1 MRAGRRAH
9 APVVMAHGRS
19 AGFGSPGRGRYAL
32 IAGLIAMLCGGC
44 GTPVVQPGAPGDAD
58 EVPSAAVRSAVTPFE
73 QGLRDRVATQLR
85 QGRLGE
91 AATSL
96 EVLTVLR
103 PDERDYRERLAE
115 TRRLIDAALPDRL
128 QRGAQALKRG
138 ELDAAAVQYL
148 AALALQPD
156 NAAAA
161 EALRSVERERNRRN
175 FLGKPSRLTLTR
187 RAANDA
193 QAAPARPGP
202 TLDRN
207 ELEHAAMLAT
217 QGEYD
222 DAIALVERH
231 LGADRRDATACKQLA
246 DLYYQ
251 KAEKQLPR
259 DRAAAI
265 AALEQSLRL
274 DGSNPRVAARLKQL
288 RGSAAADSAPLRTA
302 RDACGSGHLN
312 G

>member
-1 MRAGRRAH
+1 MKRWRAAAPEGRTRKDGARFESR
-9 APVVMAHGRS
+9 VRMW
-19 AGFGSPGRGRYAL
+19 
-32 IAGLIAMLCGGC
+32 AGLYAALCSSC
-44 GTPVVQPGAPGDAD
+44 STPVAQPGGPGEPD
-58 EVPSAAVRSAVTPFE
+58 EVPSATVRSAAMTPFE
-73 QGLRDRVATQLR
+73 QGLRDRAATQLR

-91 AATSL
+91 AALTL

-115 TRRLIDAALPDRL
+115 TRRLIEAALPDRL

-161 EALRSVERERNRRN
+161 EAMRGVERERNRRS

-187 RAANDA
+187 RPATDGQPA
-193 QAAPARPGP
+193 QSRSGP
-202 TLDRN
+202 PPDRN

-222 DAIALVERH
+222 DAIALLERH
-231 LGADRRDATACKQLA
+231 LGADRRDAAACKQLA

-259 DRAAAI
+259 DRSAAI

-274 DGSNPRVAARLKQL
+274 DGSNPRVAARLRQL
-288 RGSAAADSAPLRTA
+288 RGSGAADPAPLRQ
-302 RDACGSGHLN
+302 RDDCGSGHAS